1 MEQQFQQVTSLIC
14 DPVRAKM
21 LWALLDGKAY
31 TATELAM
38 NADIS
43 PQNASMHLNKLLQAD
58 LLRVETQGRHR
69 YFTFSRQDVAYAIEA
84 LANLIPYSNHEKN
97 VDGETTSVIKYCRT
111 CYDHL
116 AGKVGVLITDSL
128 LKQKFI
134 IKKENDFEVT
144 VKGIRWFAEMKINT
158 DELKL
163 QRRAF
168 AKACLDWSERRHHI
182 SGALGAALL
191 DKMLAADWLR
201 RTKNSRAMLITSKGR
216 KALYECFKVQV

>member
-1 MEQQFQQVTSLIC
+1 MEKQFQQVASLIG
-14 DPVRAKM
+14 DPARAKM

-84 LANLIPYSNHEKN
+84 LANLIPYSKHEKN
-97 VDGETTSVIKYCRT
+97 ADNETTSAIKYCRT

-128 LKQKFI
+128 LKQKLI
-134 IKKENDFEVT
+134 IKNETDFDVT
-144 VKGIRWFAEMKINT
+144 AKGIKWFAEIKINT
-158 DELKL
+158 DELKF

-168 AKACLDWSERRHHI
+168 AKTCLDWSERRHHI

-201 RTKNSRAMLITSKGR
+201 RTKNSRAMVITSKGQ
-216 KALYECFKVQV
+216 KALYEWFKVEV

>member
-1 MEQQFQQVTSLIC
+1 MEKQFHQVTSLIG
-14 DPVRAKM
+14 DPARAKI

-31 TATELAM
+31 TATELAI

-69 YFTFSRQDVAYAIEA
+69 YFTFSRQEVAYAIEA
-84 LANLIPYSNHEKN
+84 LANLIPYNKHEKT
-97 VDGETTSVIKYCRT
+97 VDKETASSIKYCRT

-128 LKQKFI
+128 LKQKLI
-134 IKKENDFEVT
+134 LKNENDFEVT
-144 VKGIRWFAEMKINT
+144 SKGSKWFAEMKIDT
-158 DELKL
+158 DELKH

-168 AKACLDWSERRHHI
+168 AKTCLDWSERRHHI

-191 DKMLAADWLR
+191 DKMLTADWLR
-201 RTKNSRAMLITSKGR
+201 RTKNSRAIVITSKGQ
-216 KALYECFKVQV
+216 KTLYERFKLNV